1 MDNYFITWAVEIDAE
16 SFEDAALQALGIQR
30 DPLSIATCFKV
41 QSATTRKIKH
51 LDVEDINNIQLLGQ

>member
-1 MDNYFITWAVEIDAE
+1 MDNYLITWTVEIDAE

-41 QSATTRKIKH
+41 QSLVTGETKH
-51 LDVEDINNIQLLGQ
+51 LDVEDVDNIQLLGQ